1 MMRHGMHRMYE
12 MPEEQARDRSRVV
25 LRLISFLRPYW
36 PAVLGSL
43 ILILVNS
50 GVQAIGPFLIGRAI
64 DNLLTSGDNVG
75 LARTM
80 LALIGVY
87 VIGMLTMRRQIYLMS
102 WAGQRV
108 LADLRDRIIRRVESL
123 SLQYI
128 ESKET
133 GDLMSRLVND
143 IDAINSFLSQGLA
156 QSIGALFA
164 LVGIVIAMVVIHW
177 QLALAVLAII
187 PVMVITTNQFAR
199 LARRA
204 FRKTR
209 STIGDVS
216 ADLQEE
222 LGGVRVAQAFNR
234 SELNVRRFAERNAAN
249 RDANVSANAVTSAFA
264 PTMDV
269 LSTLDTA
276 IVAGYGGFLA
286 VGGVISV
293 GVLVSFLQYVQNF
306 FRPLQT
312 VAQIW
317 TLAQSAFAAAER
329 VFDLLDTEPDVKD
342 VPDAIKLDTI
352 DGRVVLENVTFGYDA
367 ERPVLFDI
375 TLVAEPGQTVAFV
388 GPTGAGKSTL
398 VGLISRFY
406 DVDSGCIKVDG
417 YDVREVTQH
426 SLRSQMGMVTQTPFL
441 FSGSVIENIRYGR
454 LEASDEEVYRA
465 AKTAN
470 AHDFITRMTKGY
482 QTEVG
487 ERGGLL
493 SQGQRQLIS
502 IARAV
507 LADPRILILDEA
519 TASVDTRTEMLI
531 QRALNQLLKG
541 RTSFVIA
548 HRLSTVRNADLVI
561 VLDEGHIVERGRHEE
576 LIAQDGLYSDLYRR
590 QFYIPVER
598 TPQPEYV

>member
-36 PAVLGSL
+36 TAVLGSF

-50 GVQAIGPFLIGRAI
+50 GVQAVGPFLIGRAI

-164 LVGIVIAMVVIHW
+164 LLGIVIAMVVIHW

-249 RDANVSANAVTSAFA
+249 RDANDSANAVTSAFA

-398 VGLISRFY
+398 VGLISRF
-406 DVDSGCIKVDG
+406 
-417 YDVREVTQH
+417 
-426 SLRSQMGMVTQTPFL
+426 
-441 FSGSVIENIRYGR
+441 
-454 LEASDEEVYRA
+454 
-465 AKTAN
+465 
-470 AHDFITRMTKGY
+470 
-482 QTEVG
+482 
-487 ERGGLL
+487 
-493 SQGQRQLIS
+493 
-502 IARAV
+502 
-507 LADPRILILDEA
+507 
-519 TASVDTRTEMLI
+519 
-531 QRALNQLLKG
+531 
-541 RTSFVIA
+541 
-548 HRLSTVRNADLVI
+548 
-561 VLDEGHIVERGRHEE
+561 
-576 LIAQDGLYSDLYRR
+576 
-590 QFYIPVER
+590 
-598 TPQPEYV
+598 